1 VEAAWPGVG
10 HGPASPSG
18 RPSRLGR
25 QAAVPTVITYSNWRH
40 RCHVFVGNWP
50 EPYLE
55 VDGDGMVIE
64 WNPRAEEIFGWK
76 RSEVVGRPVTEHLM
90 ATGLP
95 SGETG
100 PGGPVPS
107 DPTLLFDA
115 GMVRASSVDHRFE
128 LRDRTGRPVAVQGRL
143 FATDHGRGGSVGG
156 FVHPTSASV
165 RPLAVDPA
173 PLASGHQA
181 DPLTGLDDR
190 SQFVRRLDGAAAQY
204 SGRPGSIGVVLL
216 DLDRFKGIN
225 SSLGHDRGDVI
236 LATVARRL
244 QHVAGDASLI
254 ARSGGD
260 EFLALF
266 ESEEGDALAR
276 ASAFVGRARQAL
288 AEPFTVADTEV
299 FLDAS
304 VGVALNT
311 FGVNEASVL
320 LANAE
325 SAMYRAKDRGGSS
338 VETYG
343 ESMRIELFDRMS
355 TEHSLHRALER
366 SELELHYQ
374 PVVELSGVTTVGM
387 EALVRW
393 QHPDQGLVAPYR
405 FIPVAEESGLIIPI
419 GAWVLEQACHQ
430 LSDWHGGGTE
440 GAWGSMEVNLS
451 ARQIDDPRIISTV
464 EGILDRTGLPPE
476 QLTLEITES
485 ALMQDAASALAV
497 LRALKELGVRLAIDD
512 FGTGYS
518 SLSYLQHFPL
528 DMLKVDRSFVQELG
542 VSSDGEEIVAAV
554 INLAHAL
561 GLKVVAEGVETTG
574 QLEILQTFGCDLAQG
589 YLFSEPRPASEIVA
603 SFGLPLSA

>member
-1 VEAAWPGVG
+1 M
-10 HGPASPSG
+10 
-18 RPSRLGR
+18 
-25 QAAVPTVITYSNWRH
+25 ITYSNWRH

-55 VDGDGMVIE
+55 VDADGMVIE
-64 WNPRAEEIFGWK
+64 WNPRAEEVFGW
-76 RSEVVGRPVTEHLM
+76 RRDEVVGRPVAEHLM
-90 ATGLP
+90 ATGLDP
-95 SGETG
+95 ADRG
-100 PGGPVPS
+100 PGGSALS
-107 DPTLLFDA
+107 DPALLFDA
-115 GMVRASSVDHRFE
+115 GTVRASAVDQSFA
-128 LRDRTGRPVAVQGRL
+128 LRDRAGRWVIVQGRL
-143 FATDHGRGGSVGG
+143 FVTGQGDSGSVGG
-156 FVHPTSASV
+156 FVHPTQSTV
-165 RPLAVDPA
+165 RPAAVDAA
-173 PLASGHQA
+173 PLASAYQV

-190 SQFVRRLDGAAAQY
+190 SQFEMRLAAAVSEH

-225 SSLGHDRGDVI
+225 SSLGHDRGD
-236 LATVARRL
+236 LALVTVARRL
-244 QHVAGDASLI
+244 QNVAGDASVV

-266 ESEEGDALAR
+266 QSPEGGAHDR
-276 ASAFVGRARQAL
+276 ASAFVERARQAL
-288 AEPFTVADTEV
+288 AEPIMVADTEV

-304 VGVALNT
+304 VGLALNT
-311 FGVNEASVL
+311 FGVNDGAAL

-343 ESMRIELFDRMS
+343 ESMRIEQLDRMS

-393 QHPDQGLVAPYR
+393 QHPHQGLVSPYR

-430 LSDWHGGGTE
+430 LRDWHHGGSE
-440 GAWGSMEVNLS
+440 SAWGSMEVNLS

-464 EGILDRTGLPPE
+464 EGILERTGLPPA

-485 ALMQDAASALAV
+485 ALMKDAASALAV
-497 LRALKELGVRLAIDD
+497 LRALKEIGVLLAIDD

-542 VSSDGEEIVAAV
+542 VSNDGEEIVAAV
-554 INLAHAL
+554 IKLAHAL
-561 GLKVVAEGVETTG
+561 GLQVVAEGVETTE
-574 QLEILQTFGCDLAQG
+574 QLEMLRSFECDLAQG
-589 YLFSEPRPASEIVA
+589 YLFSKPLPASEIVA